1 MAPRGLLSTCVWHQ
15 LLTAAAA
22 TFGGCP
28 VGLALG
34 YTSSALPQLRDSPL
48 HVTDQQGSLVG
59 SMVPLGALLAAPLAG
74 SAMQALGRRSALVLV
89 SLPAVLG
96 WLLVTYAGSLTV
108 LLLGRLLTGAAV
120 GWTTVVVPTYLA
132 EVTTAR
138 LRGPA
143 GAVFEL
149 QLNVGVLL
157 SYVVGKYADWRLLAT
172 LCGAVSALW
181 LLLVTLSCQSPLWL
195 AQRGRL
201 AEARATL
208 RWLRGELADV
218 ESELAAL
225 GTGRATG
232 KAALS
237 ELRRP
242 EHRRPLALALFV
254 VILQKACGNNV
265 ITFYATDIFVEAG
278 GSMDSSTAAIYCG
291 LTKVLTTALGVAAV
305 HSRGRKPLL
314 VASSVITGASLVVL
328 GIFFRLKDT
337 GQDVSAIEW
346 LPLTSIVVFLLGF
359 GIGFG
364 PITYLYMGEI
374 LPPDV
379 KNLASSIAIFFNWGT
394 SFLTTLTFEPL
405 EDAISPAGT
414 FWMYA
419 CLCLI
424 GAVILQLTLVET
436 RGKTLEQIQQ
446 HFDSGKDVEPSDASS
461 QESRGSGGDLKG

>member
-1 MAPRGLLSTCVWHQ
+1 MAPRGLLSTCEWHQ
-15 LLTAAAA
+15 MLTAAAA
-22 TFGGCP
+22 TFGGFP

-108 LLLGRLLTGAAV
+108 LLLGRLLTGASV
-120 GWTTVVVPTYLA
+120 GWTTVVAPTYVA

-138 LRGPA
+138 LRGPS

-149 QLNVGVLL
+149 QLNMGVLL
-157 SYVVGKYADWRLLAT
+157 SYLVGKYADWRLLAA
-172 LCGAVSALW
+172 LSGAVSALW

-242 EHRRPLALALFV
+242 EYRLPLALTLLV
-254 VILQKACGNNV
+254 VIMQQGC
-265 ITFYATDIFVEAG
+265 
-278 GSMDSSTAAIYCG
+278 
-291 LTKVLTTALGVAAV
+291 
-305 HSRGRKPLL
+305 
-314 VASSVITGASLVVL
+314 GASLVVQ
-328 GIFFRLKDT
+328 GVFFRLKDT

-346 LPLTSIVVFLLGF
+346 LPLASVVVFLLGF

-379 KNLASSIAIFFNWGT
+379 KNLASGIAIFFNWGT

-446 HFDSGKDVEPSDASS
+446 HFDTRKDVEPSDASS
-461 QESRGSGGDLKG
+461 QDSSGSGGDLKG

>member
-1 MAPRGLLSTCVWHQ
+1 MAPRGLLSTCEWHQ

-22 TFGGCP
+22 TFGGYP

-34 YTSSALPQLRDSPL
+34 YTSSALPQLRDSRL

-157 SYVVGKYADWRLLAT
+157 SYVVGKYADWRLLAV
-172 LCGAVSALW
+172 LSGAVSALW

-218 ESELAAL
+218 ENELAAL

-237 ELRRP
+237 ELWRP
-242 EHRRPLALALFV
+242 EYRRPLALALFV

-278 GSMDSSTAAIYCG
+278 GSMDSSWAY
-291 LTKVLTTALGVAAV
+291 KALGVAAV

-328 GIFFRLKDT
+328 GVFFRLKDT

-364 PITYLYMGEI
+364 PITYLYMAVRGDTST
-374 LPPDV
+374 PPDV
-379 KNLASSIAIFFNWGT
+379 KNLASGIAIFFNWGT
-394 SFLTTLTFEPL
+394 CFLTTLTFEPL

-419 CLCLI
+419 CLCLF

-446 HFDSGKDVEPSDASS
+446 HFDTGKDVEPSDASS
-461 QESRGSGGDLKG
+461 QDSRGSGGDLKG